1 MYLHSQ
7 LKIIKKSDDGRM
19 AEWLMFGTANPAT
32 HDLLSNTNSF
42 ITPFIIR
49 CYYFNIFFLWREV

>member
-7 LKIIKKSDDGRM
+7 LKIIKKSNDGRM

-32 HDLLSNTNSF
+32 PVRFRVRPPLTLS
-42 ITPFIIR
+42 
-49 CYYFNIFFLWREV
+49 